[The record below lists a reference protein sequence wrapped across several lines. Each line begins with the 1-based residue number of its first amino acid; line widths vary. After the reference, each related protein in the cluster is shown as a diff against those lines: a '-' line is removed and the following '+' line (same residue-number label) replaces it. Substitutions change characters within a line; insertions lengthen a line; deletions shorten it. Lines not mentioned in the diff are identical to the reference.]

1 MENAMTLSFSREFA
15 QQYGMTAAL
24 VYQELYR
31 KYFYWAGQ
39 GQLTDG
45 FFWCDQKT
53 IADWLLISTKTLSRV
68 VKTLKDE
75 GLIETETHYKP
86 GSSETTTWWK
96 VTKWDSSVPQNVQ
109 SCGMPQNVQSH
120 IKADTKADTTAESTF
135 VGDPVIVF
143 LRVNP
148 SGKAWKSQRVYSTQ
162 EEVDR
167 LEESDP
173 DDTVDFKYWKAP
185 KMVGDDARA
194 KFKRTKAKLIQPDV
208 QEEPDEINQIE
219 GLENYMKFGDM

>member
-1 MENAMTLSFSREFA
+1 MKDTVLGFNRELA
-15 QQYGMTAAL
+15 KELGVTAAL
-24 VYQELYR
+24 LYQELQR
-31 KYFYWAGQ
+31 KFFYWQSQ
-39 GQLTDG
+39 GKLNDEG
-45 FFWCDQKT
+45 MFWCDQGE
-53 IADWLLISTKTLSRV
+53 IADWILVHPNTVSKAA
-68 VKTLKDE
+68 KDLE
-75 GLIETETHYKP
+75 DAGLIKKKVSYRP
-86 GSSETTTWWK
+86 GTVTPTTWWGLLN
-96 VTKWDSSVPQNVQ
+96 TESTPNVDTGNHNN
-109 SCGMPQNVQSH
+109 CENH
-120 IKADTKADTTAESTF
+120 IKANTKADTTAESTF

-173 DDTVDFKYWKAP
+173 DETIDFKYWKSP

-208 QEEPDEINQIE
+208 KEEPDEVNQIE
-219 GLENYMKFGDM
+219 GLEHYMKFGDM

>member
-15 QQYGMTAAL
+15 RQYGITAAL

-31 KYFYWAGQ
+31 KYFYWSGQ
-39 GQLTDG
+39 GKLENG
-45 FFWCDQKT
+45 FFWCDQTT
-53 IADWLLISTKTLSRV
+53 IADWLLMSRQTLGRV
-68 VKTLKDE
+68 VAQLKEE

-86 GSSETTTWWK
+86 GTKETTTWWK
-96 VTKWDSSVPQNVQ
+96 VTKWAPSNQQNVT
-109 SCGMPQNVQSH
+109 SYGMEQNVTSH
-120 IKADTKADTTAESTF
+120 IKANTKADTTAESTS
-135 VGDPVIVF
+135 VGDPIVVF

-173 DDTVDFKYWKAP
+173 DDTIDFKYWKSP

>member
-1 MENAMTLSFSREFA
+1 MDNATLSFNREMGERF
-15 QQYGMTAAL
+15 GISAAL
-24 VYQELYR
+24 LFQELLR
-31 KYFYWAGQ
+31 KQHYWGEQ
-39 GQLTDG
+39 GRLNNDG
-45 FFWCDQKT
+45 MFWCDQKA
-53 IADWLLISTKTLSRV
+53 IGDWILLHPNNVGKAAKVL
-68 VKTLKDE
+68 E
-75 GLIETETHYKP
+75 EAGLIVKKVGYRP
-86 GSSETTTWWK
+86 GTTTPTTWWK
-96 VTKWDSSVPQNVQ
+96 VVISEINGTVISRNQRNSDY
-109 SCGMPQNVQSH
+109 H
-120 IKADTKADTTAESTF
+120 IKANTKADTTAESTF
-135 VGDPVIVF
+135 VGGPVIVF

-173 DDTVDFKYWKAP
+173 DDTIDFKYWKSP

>member
-1 MENAMTLSFSREFA
+1 MKDTVLAFNRELA
-15 QQYGMTAAL
+15 KELGVSAAL
-24 VYQELYR
+24 LYQELQR
-31 KYFYWAGQ
+31 KFFYWKSQ
-39 GQLTDG
+39 GELNANG
-45 FFWCDQKT
+45 EFWCDQKDIGEWILLHPNNVG
-53 IADWLLISTKTLSRV
+53 IAAKKL
-68 VKTLKDE
+68 E
-75 GLIETETHYKP
+75 EFGLITRRTGYRP
-86 GSSETTTWWK
+86 NSTITTTWWK
-96 VTKWDSSVPQNVQ
+96 AVIPEINETVIPRNQRNSD
-109 SCGMPQNVQSH
+109 SH
-120 IKADTKADTTAESTF
+120 IKADTKADTTAESSS

-173 DDTVDFKYWKAP
+173 DDTVDFKYWKSP